1 MKAEKVTID
10 GSMGD
15 GGGQILRTALALS
28 LITGRPLKIE
38 KIRAGREKPGLQ
50 RQHLAAV
57 RAAREISGAHVGG
70 AQLGSSA
77 IDFAPGLVAGGDYSF
92 AVGSAG
98 SVTLVLQ
105 TVLPALMLAPQPSQ
119 LTLEGGTH
127 NPGAPPA
134 DFLERVFLPLLNRMG
149 PTVSATLE
157 KYGFYPAGGGRLHVH
172 IQPAEKLERLDLP
185 ERGTL
190 RKTTVTAIVSGL
202 PKSIGQR
209 EVEFLRDKFPPE
221 NLHATVRQVP
231 GPGPGN
237 AVFIELTYEKIS
249 ELMIAFGKR
258 GVSSEAVAA
267 TVLKGARTYMA
278 VDAPVGPHLAD
289 QLLLPMTL
297 AQGGS
302 FRTGRPT
309 KHMLTNIDVIKHF
322 LDIKVEIQPIDG
334 KVWQV
339 AIG

>member
-1 MKAEKVTID
+1 MKKETITID
-10 GSMGD
+10 GSLGE

-28 LITGRPLKIE
+28 LITGQPLKIE

-57 RAAREISGAHVGG
+57 RAAPEISGALVNNT
-70 AQLGSSA
+70 QLGSSA
-77 IDFAPGLVAGGDYSF
+77 IDFSPGPVAGGDYSF

-105 TVLPALMLAPQPSQ
+105 TVLPALMFAPQPSQ

-134 DFLERVFLPLLNRMG
+134 DFLEKVFLPLLNRMG
-149 PTVSATLE
+149 PTVTAKLE

-185 ERGTL
+185 ERGAL
-190 RKTTVTAIVSGL
+190 CKTMVAAIVSDL
-202 PKSIGQR
+202 PESIGQR
-209 EVEFLRDKFPPE
+209 EVDFLRDKLPSE
-221 NLHATVRQVP
+221 NFHASVRQVP

-237 AVFIELTYEKIS
+237 AVFIEIVYEKIT
-249 ELMIAFGKR
+249 ELMTAFGKR
-258 GVSSEAVAA
+258 GVSSETVAA
-267 TVLKGARTYMA
+267 TVLKEARTYMA
-278 VDAPVGPHLAD
+278 TGAPVGPHLAD
-289 QLLLPMTL
+289 QLLLPMSL

-302 FRTGRPT
+302 FTTGRPT

-322 LDIKVEIQPIDG
+322 LDINIAICSINEKTWQVEIG
-334 KVWQV
+334 
-339 AIG
+339 

>member
-1 MKAEKVTID
+1 MKRDAITID
-10 GSMGD
+10 GSLGE

-28 LITGRPLKIE
+28 LITRRPLKIE

-57 RAAREISGAHVGG
+57 RAAQEISGAHAGG

-77 IDFAPGLVAGGDYSF
+77 IEFTPGRVNGGNYSF
-92 AVGSAG
+92 AIGSAG

-105 TVLPALMLAPQPSQ
+105 TVLPALILAPQPSQ

-134 DFLERVFLPLLNRMG
+134 DFLERAFLPLLNHMG
-149 PTVSATLE
+149 PTVTGTLE

-172 IQPAEKLERLDLP
+172 IQPAEKLGRIDLP
-185 ERGTL
+185 ERGAL
-190 RKTTVTAIVSGL
+190 LKTAITAIVSGL
-202 PKSIGQR
+202 PQSIGQR
-209 EVEFLRDKFPPE
+209 EVEFLRGKFPPK
-221 NLHATVRQVP
+221 NFHVLVRQVP

-237 AVFIELTYEKIS
+237 AVFIELTYEKIT
-249 ELMIAFGKR
+249 ELMTAFGKR

-267 TVLKGARTYMA
+267 SALKEARNYMTA
-278 VDAPVGPHLAD
+278 GAPVGPHLAD
-289 QLLLPMTL
+289 QLLLPMAL

-334 KVWQV
+334 NIWQV
-339 AIG
+339 AMG